1 MAKELIS
8 KATRNEFREVLTGF
22 VLREI
27 DMIFES
33 AGLSPK
39 RDFDPQVAG
48 QRRSLV
54 ERYYANVDFTNPDEV
69 QKLVAAYEEL
79 MLQLNA
85 HPSQWA
91 DDKRR
96 TETIQTL
103 VSRMERDGFRCE
115 GGRFISDGLSAHTL
129 HTPSLVALSH
139 ESVSEHI
146 EKCRAKIVAGDAAG
160 AITNAYSLV
169 EAFLK
174 QILREKGVSFKENE
188 GDIRSLYNCAADALN
203 LNPKGEHLESHLKTI
218 LQGLKSL
225 VIGLYEVANKASD
238 RHARRYNPAPH
249 HAKLAVNTALTLCE
263 FLLDSLAYQQTKA
276 SRKVGV

>member
-1 MAKELIS
+1 MARELIS

-33 AGLSPK
+33 AGLRSR
-39 RDFDPQVAG
+39 RDFDPQVGG

-54 ERYYANVDFTNPDEV
+54 ERYYANVDFTNPNEV
-69 QKLVAAYEEL
+69 RKLVAAYEEL

-85 HPSQWA
+85 HPSQWT
-91 DDKRR
+91 DENRR
-96 TETIQTL
+96 REIVQKL
-103 VSRMERDGFRCE
+103 LSRMERDGFRYE
-115 GGRFISDGLSAHTL
+115 GGHFISDALYAHAL
-129 HTPSLVALSH
+129 DTPSLVALSH
-139 ESVSEHI
+139 ESISEHI
-146 EKCRAKIVAGDAAG
+146 EKARAKIAGGDAAG
-160 AITNAYSLV
+160 AITNAYSLF

-174 QILREKGVSFKENE
+174 AVLREKKALFNENE
-188 GDIRSLYNCAADALN
+188 GDIRSLYNCVADALN

-218 LQGLKSL
+218 LQGLKSI
-225 VIGLYEVANKASD
+225 VGGLYEVANKASD

-263 FLLDSLAYQQTKA
+263 FLLDSLVYQQTRA
-276 SRKVGV
+276 SRKVSA

>member
-1 MAKELIS
+1 MAKDLIS

-33 AGLSPK
+33 AGLSP
-39 RDFDPQVAG
+39 RQDFDPQVGG

-54 ERYYANVDFTNPDEV
+54 EQYYANVDFTNASEV
-69 QKLVAAYEEL
+69 QKVVAAYGEL

-85 HPSQWA
+85 HPSQWV
-91 DDKRR
+91 DDNRR
-96 TETIQTL
+96 KEVIQKL
-103 VSRMERDGFRCE
+103 LSRMERDGFRYE
-115 GGRFISDGLSAHTL
+115 HGHFISDALYAHAL
-129 HTPSLVALSH
+129 ATPSLVALSR
-139 ESVSEHI
+139 ESIAEHV
-146 EKCRAKIVAGDAAG
+146 EKARAKIAAGDSAG

-174 QILREKGVSFKENE
+174 EILRQTHTPFKESE
-188 GDIRSLYNCAADALN
+188 GDIRSLYSSAADALN

-225 VIGLYEVANKASD
+225 IVGLYEVANKASD
-238 RHARRYNPAPH
+238 RHARRYNPVPH
-249 HAKLAVNTALTLCE
+249 HAKLAANTALTLCE
-263 FLLDSLAYQQTKA
+263 FLLDSFAYQQMRA
-276 SRKVGV
+276 SRKVSA

>member
-1 MAKELIS
+1 VARELIS

-33 AGLSPK
+33 AGLSPR
-39 RDFDPQVAG
+39 RDFDPQVSG

-54 ERYYANVDFTNPDEV
+54 ERYYASVDFSKPSDV

-79 MLQLNA
+79 MLQINA
-85 HPSQWA
+85 RPSQWVDA
-91 DDKRR
+91 NRQK
-96 TETIQTL
+96 EVVQQL
-103 VSRMERDGFRCE
+103 LSRMERDGFRYDHGHFVSE
-115 GGRFISDGLSAHTL
+115 ALRAQALN
-129 HTPSLVALSH
+129 TPSLVALSR
-139 ESVSEHI
+139 ESISEHV
-146 EKCRAKIVAGDAAG
+146 EKAQAKVAAGDAAG
-160 AITNAYSLV
+160 AITNSYSLV
-169 EAFLK
+169 ESFLK
-174 QILREKGVSFKENE
+174 EILRQTNTPFKENE
-188 GDIRSLYNCAADALN
+188 GDIRSLYNCVADALN

-225 VIGLYEVANKASD
+225 VVGLYEVANKASD

-263 FLLDSLAYQQTKA
+263 FLLDSFFYQQTRA
-276 SRKVGV
+276 SRKVTA

>member
-27 DMIFES
+27 DMVFES

-39 RDFDPQVAG
+39 QDFDPQVGG

-54 ERYYANVDFTNPDEV
+54 EQYYANVDFTNPSETQRV
-69 QKLVAAYEEL
+69 VGAYEEL

-91 DDKRR
+91 DENRR
-96 TETIQTL
+96 KEVIQKL
-103 VSRMERDGFRCE
+103 LSRMERDGFRYE
-115 GGRFISDGLSAHTL
+115 RGHFISDALRALSL
-129 HTPSLVALSH
+129 DTPSLVALSH
-139 ESVSEHI
+139 ESISEHV
-146 EKCRAKIVAGDAAG
+146 EKAQAKIAAGDAAG

-174 QILREKGVSFKENE
+174 EILRQTNSSFKENE
-188 GDIRSLYNCAADALN
+188 GDIRSLYNSVADTLN
-203 LNPKGEHLESHLKTI
+203 LNPKGEHLESHLKSI

-225 VIGLYEVANKASD
+225 VVGLYEVANKASD

-263 FLLDSLAYQQTKA
+263 FLLDSFAYQQAMA
-276 SRKVGV
+276 SRKVSA